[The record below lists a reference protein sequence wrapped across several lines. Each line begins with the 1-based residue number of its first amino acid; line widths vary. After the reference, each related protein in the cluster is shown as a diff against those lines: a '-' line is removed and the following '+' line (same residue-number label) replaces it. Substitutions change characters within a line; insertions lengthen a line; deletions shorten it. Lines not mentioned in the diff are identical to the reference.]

1 MIFMASGQGDDDIPV
16 QFGAIL
22 MIDALGVSSYDND
35 RCQQFIKFLQETKKQ
50 YEKVKNE
57 EIEMN
62 KEPNPYN
69 FSLPRSNLL
78 QFGDTII
85 MYWTIDRED
94 TNEYLNLIQFVA
106 QEAQV
111 WIGTGIDFGTL
122 FRGSIAI
129 GDFIVGENTIL
140 GSGMFDAN
148 DWYNKA
154 DWFGVIFT
162 PKSRIFVES
171 VINSLKDSK
180 DESIQ
185 KHIQFISQFLTIPY
199 EVPIKKAVTH
209 QKNKNFLTVTWPVSS
224 YTMAYIY
231 TQKTGISPFEIISEQ
246 LKRIPS
252 SKVGETKRA
261 NGIKYYKWC
270 EKQFFNPISHP
281 FPKAIDWYKH
291 GSNLT
296 KQKRYEDAI
305 LSYDNAVK
313 LDPRFVLAWGCMG
326 DNFQRLGRYED
337 SLKCYDKIIDV
348 YPNDAKAWQNR
359 AFQLIKLF
367 RLEESLQ
374 SYDKAVEYNPKYA
387 IAWNNR
393 GQLLENLN
401 RSEEALNSYDNA
413 LEIDP
418 KYALAQINKQ
428 NLLDKL
434 KNQPV

>member
-1 MIFMASGQGDDDIPV
+1 MVSGQGDDDIPV

-35 RCQQFIKFLQETKKQ
+35 RCKQFIKFLKETKKQ

-62 KEPNPYN
+62 KKPNPYN

-85 MYWTIDRED
+85 MYWTIDRRD

-129 GDFIVGENTIL
+129 GDFLVGENTIL

-148 DWYNKA
+148 DWYNKS

-171 VINSLKDSK
+171 IINSLKDSK
-180 DESIQ
+180 DDSIQ
-185 KHIQFISQFLTIPY
+185 KHIQLISQFLTIPY
-199 EVPIKKAVTH
+199 EVPIKKARTH
-209 QKNKNFLTVTWPVSS
+209 QKNKDFLTVAWPVSF
-224 YTMAYIY
+224 YTRAYIY
-231 TQKTGISPFEIISEQ
+231 TQKTGISPFEIFTEQ

-252 SKVGETKRA
+252 SKVGETKRT
-261 NGIKYYKWC
+261 NGIKYYKFC
-270 EKQFFNPISHP
+270 EKHYFNPISHL
-281 FPKAIDWYKH
+281 FPKAIDWYKR

-305 LSYDNAVK
+305 LCYDNAVR
-313 LDPRFVLAWGCMG
+313 LDPRFVIAWGDLG
-326 DNFQRLGRYED
+326 DNFHHLGKYED
-337 SLKCYDKIIDV
+337 SLKCYEKIIDV
-348 YPNDAKAWQNR
+348 YPNDAKAWQSR

-367 RLEESLQ
+367 RLEEALQ
-374 SYDKAVEYNPKYA
+374 SYDKAVEHNPKYV
-387 IAWNNR
+387 IAWSNR

-401 RSEEALNSYDNA
+401 RSEEALKSYNNA

-418 KYALAQINKQ
+418 NYTLAQIKKQ
-428 NLLDKL
+428 KLLDKL
-434 KNQPV
+434 KTQPV

>member
-1 MIFMASGQGDDDIPV
+1 MTSDLGDADIPI

-22 MIDALGVSSYDND
+22 MIDALGVSSYDID
-35 RCQQFIKFLQETKKQ
+35 QCKRFIKFLQDSKKQ
-50 YEKVKNE
+50 YEQTKNE

-69 FSLPRSNLL
+69 FSLPNSNLL

-85 MYWTIDRED
+85 MYWAIDRQKTD
-94 TNEYLNLIQFVA
+94 EYLNLIQYVA

-111 WIGTGIDFGTL
+111 WIGTGIDFGVL
-122 FRGSIAI
+122 FRGSISI

-140 GSGMFDAN
+140 GPGVFDAN

-162 PKSRIFVES
+162 PKCRIFVDS

-180 DESIQ
+180 VESIQ
-185 KHIQFISQFLTIPY
+185 RHLKLISDFLTVPY
-199 EVPIKKAVTH
+199 EVPLKKVGLF
-209 QKNKNFLTVTWPVSS
+209 KSKKEFLTVTWPVSS
-224 YTMAYIY
+224 YGMEYMH
-231 TQKTGISPFEIISEQ
+231 TQKTGIPPFTIILEK
-246 LKRIPS
+246 LKKTPS
-252 SKVGETKRA
+252 SKQGENKRA

-281 FPKAIDWYKH
+281 FPKAIEGYKQ
-291 GSNLT
+291 GANLSN
-296 KQKRYEDAI
+296 QKKYEDAI
-305 LSYDNAVK
+305 LSYENAVK

-326 DNFQRLGRYED
+326 DAFHHLGKHED
-337 SLKCYDKIIDV
+337 SLKCYEKIIDI

-367 RLEESLQ
+367 RLEEALQ
-374 SYDKAVEYNPKYA
+374 SYEKAVEYNPKYA

-393 GQLLENLN
+393 GQLLEGLN
-401 RSEEALNSYDNA
+401 RPEEALKSYDNA
-413 LEIDP
+413 LEINP
-418 KYALAQINKQ
+418 KYALAQTNKQ

-434 KNQPV
+434 KDN